1 MRDSDIDTLSA
12 DGAQGSSESYG
23 KAIPSRAQAL
33 AALAEAMRTSQRE
46 VERVAVHL
54 AERGVLLMG
63 DSEWERVGLLIS
75 DALDYTNDGAVIAKA
90 VRAALS
96 ARVTE

>member
-1 MRDSDIDTLSA
+1 MKDSDIDSLSA
-12 DGAQGSSESYG
+12 DGAQEAVSD
-23 KAIPSRAQAL
+23 PR

-46 VERVAVHL
+46 VERVADRL

>member
-1 MRDSDIDTLSA
+1 MKDSDIDSLSA
-12 DGAQGSSESYG
+12 DGAQDTGRM
-23 KAIPSRAQAL
+23 ADPR
-33 AALAEAMRTSQRE
+33 AALAEALNQRGNITLSDE
-46 VERVAVHL
+46 ADAIADRL

-96 ARVTE
+96 AEVTE

>member
-1 MRDSDIDTLSA
+1 
-12 DGAQGSSESYG
+12 
-23 KAIPSRAQAL
+23 
-33 AALAEAMRTSQRE
+33 
-46 VERVAVHL
+46 
-54 AERGVLLMG
+54 VLLMG